1 MKLRDLLSHLV
12 TGVLVVCAV
21 LMTAAVVKR
30 NFFTSTDAP
39 LAEEVKDWQAL
50 ATRGQRLGAKAPTV
64 TVVEFSDF
72 QCPFCSRLHTSLQE
86 LLQRYPGDV
95 QLVYRHLPLTSI
107 HRHAKA
113 AAIASEC
120 AAEQGR
126 FEAFASLLYEQ
137 QDSIGS
143 KSLDAFAADAGVRD
157 SASFSGC
164 VHSQRHRARV
174 EADMREARRRD
185 LSATP
190 TVFVNNVRMPGTPS
204 FEILDLFVRAGMGD
218 AVSQQEVRAY
228 LAEGDTLAVTGKQQR
243 IAGDGSAPQ

>member
-1 MKLRDLLSHLV
+1 MKLRDLLNNLV
-12 TGVLVVCAV
+12 TAVLVVCAV

-30 NFFTSTDAP
+30 NFFSSADAP
-39 LAEEVKDWQAL
+39 LAEAVKDWQTL
-50 ATRGQRLGAKAPTV
+50 ASRGQRLGATTPTV

-86 LLQRYPGDV
+86 LLQRYPDDV

-113 AAIASEC
+113 AAVASEC

-126 FEAFASLLYEQ
+126 FGAFATLLYDQ

-143 KSLDAFAADAGVRD
+143 KSLAAFAAEADVRD
-157 SASFSGC
+157 SAAFSAC
-164 VHSQRHRARV
+164 VDSKRYLTRV

-190 TVFVNNVRMPGTPS
+190 TVFVNNLRMPGTPS
-204 FEILDLFVRAGMGD
+204 LEILDAFVRAGMGD
-218 AVSQQEVRAY
+218 AISQLEVRAY
-228 LAEGDTLAVTGKQQR
+228 LAEGDTLAVTGKQKR
-243 IAGDGSAPQ
+243 IAADGNAP